1 MGRTRLRRPCRG
13 NLPARIRSASVTSA
27 GRGVSKAQACPAEN
41 QLLVRVAPRDVQRL
55 RRVEYLRVVLV
66 ASVLMP
72 MRVLP
77 PGLGRLSRRSREVQG
92 DGAFTPAFA
101 QLRYVG
107 VPNV

>member
-1 MGRTRLRRPCRG
+1 MGRLGFAVHVGGTCQQGSEAPRSPRRVG
-13 NLPARIRSASVTSA
+13 
-27 GRGVSKAQACPAEN
+27 ACPRHRRVPAEN